1 MAEKSLGNFKNETI
15 KLIKEGKIKTV
26 KDLEGKIDL
35 NIINKVN
42 GVIIPE
48 FIYGSKEFN
57 EMMKQVDSHI
67 ITIINSHLPKV
78 CELSKEKG
86 NMLLGNESR
95 LKLENELTKVESDNI
110 PQLINYMSDK
120 MNGIIELMN

>member
-1 MAEKSLGNFKNETI
+1 MAEKSLKNFEDETS

-48 FIYGSKEFN
+48 FVYGSKEFN
-57 EMMKQVDSHI
+57 ELMKQVENDI

-95 LKLENELTKVESDNI
+95 LKLENEQNKVDSENFPQIINNI
-110 PQLINYMSDK
+110 KNRIDLL
-120 MNGIIELMN
+120 NGILY